1 MSSAHYQMKVDVV
14 LEHIDG
20 LGHVNNVQY
29 LYWIQEVAK
38 AHWDALTASIYD
50 KEGIWV
56 VRNHFIEYKRPAL
69 LGNKLRI
76 ETVVKTI
83 RGPLSERFVS
93 IKNDVTDKL
102 LVQCTT
108 SWCYLELK
116 NRRPMAVPKTIQ
128 KLLLA
133 D

>member
-38 AHWDALTASIYD
+38 AHWDALTASID
-50 KEGIWV
+50 DTEGIWV
-56 VRNHFIEYKRPAL
+56 VRNHFIEYKKSAL
-69 LGNKLRI
+69 LGNRLRI